1 MAVFK
6 HRLTQ
11 QQIEQEYTH
20 YALLF
25 GVVPI
30 YFNEHT
36 NAVCVRNWW
45 PEWLLDFFEGLFAV
59 YCEVVTSI
67 DPEFEPMF
75 PIKLTQKIKG
85 EEHEAN

>member
-59 YCEVVTSI
+59 YCEVATSI
-67 DPEFEPMF
+67 DPELEPMF

>member
-25 GVVPI
+25 CVVPI

-36 NAVCVRNWW
+36 NAVCIRNWW

-59 YCEVVTSI
+59 YCEVATSI
-67 DPEFEPMF
+67 NPELEPMF
-75 PIKLTQKIKG
+75 PIKLTQEIKG